1 VTGSIGPVTMP
12 GVVPLRRPAWT
23 RIGLLAISAGGLVVL
38 CGLSVAFGTRGVG
51 WNDLWAGLGGASDDL
66 AQAAV
71 AKRLPRTVL
80 GVLVGA
86 SLGLAGTT
94 MQAITRNPL
103 AEPGLLGVL
112 NGAALAVVVGIAYT
126 GLSGP
131 YAQLAVAVAGSTA
144 AAVFVYTIGSMGRGG
159 ATPLKLSL
167 AGAATTA
174 ACASLVNAVL
184 LPRIDVMD
192 SFRFWQIGGVGG
204 ATWDRITVVAPFLA
218 AGALICTANA
228 RSMNSLALGDEIA
241 AGLGAD
247 VARARVTSALGA
259 VILCGVATSVAGP
272 IMFVGLIVPHV
283 CRLVI
288 GTDHRWLLPFSALGG
303 AALLVASDII
313 GRVVARPEELEVGIV
328 TSVVGAPVLV
338 WVAGRLK
345 AREL

>member
-1 VTGSIGPVTMP
+1 MSGLVGPLARP
-12 GVVPLRRPAWT
+12 GPISPRAPTST
-23 RIGLLAISAGGLVVL
+23 RAGLLAASAGALAVL
-38 CGLSVAFGTRGVG
+38 AGLSVAFGTRAVG
-51 WNDLWAGLGGASDDL
+51 WRDLLAALGGASDNL

-71 AKRLPRTVL
+71 ANRLPRTVL
-80 GVLVGA
+80 AVLVGA

-112 NGAALAVVVGIAYT
+112 NGAALAVVVGIAYV
-126 GLSGP
+126 GLSSP
-131 YAQLAVAVAGSTA
+131 YAYLGLAVAGSA
-144 AAVFVYTIGSMGRGG
+144 VAAVFVYTIGSMGRGG

-184 LPRIDVMD
+184 LPRVDVMD
-192 SFRFWQIGGVGG
+192 TFRFWQVGGVGG
-204 ATWDRITVVAPFLA
+204 ATWDRITIVAPFLTV
-218 AGALICTANA
+218 GALICAANA
-228 RSMNSLALGDEIA
+228 RSMNALALGADLA
-241 AGLGAD
+241 TGLGAD

-272 IMFVGLIVPHV
+272 IMFVGLIVPHI

-288 GTDHRWLLPFSALGG
+288 GTDHRWLLPLSALGG
-303 AALLVASDII
+303 ATLLVASDIV

-328 TSVVGAPVLV
+328 TSVMGAPVLV
-338 WVAGRLK
+338 WVASRLE